1 MKSCLIM
8 TRGVIGFD
16 EVPVGQMNTYPTI
29 NLRATG
35 ERIRRLRMDAGL
47 SVRDLSRS
55 LLLSD
60 VQAVYKWQRGETLPS
75 LENLV
80 LLSWLLGVTI
90 DQILAVE
97 FYKK

>member
-1 MKSCLIM
+1 
-8 TRGVIGFD
+8 
-16 EVPVGQMNTYPTI
+16 MNTYPTI

-55 LLLSD
+55 IFLSD
-60 VQAVYKWQRGETLPS
+60 VQAIYKWQRGETLPS

-97 FYKK
+97 FCNK